1 MKFYCCKLLIPKD
14 AISVAYNVW
23 SPGKRKTAAKLP
35 LSKDKFT

>member
-1 MKFYCCKLLIPKD
+1 MKFDCCKSLIPKD

-23 SPGKRKTAAKLP
+23 GSGKRKTAAKLP